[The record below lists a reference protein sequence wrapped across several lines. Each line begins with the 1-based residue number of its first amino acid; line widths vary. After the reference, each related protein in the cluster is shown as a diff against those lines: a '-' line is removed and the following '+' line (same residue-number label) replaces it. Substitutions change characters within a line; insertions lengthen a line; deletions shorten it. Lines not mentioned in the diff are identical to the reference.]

1 MGSEELIGHLFRF
14 FPQEEF
20 LGNPAPH
27 DCVECSEIRNALA
40 GVTWPDITPQFLEEH
55 DGDLPLLT
63 REAYVLF
70 LPAWLR
76 EAVLR
81 PSGPVAGMLMV
92 NLGDKASPAGF
103 SSSQGWAILQVAHYI
118 ARNNTYGAQDP
129 VNLAAVA
136 EIESVW
142 GKHAA

>member
-1 MGSEELIGHLFRF
+1 MDRDELIGHLLRV

-20 LGNPAPH
+20 CGNPAPH
-27 DCVECSEIRNALA
+27 DCVECSEIRNALSGA
-40 GVTWPDITPQFLEEH
+40 TWTDIPPDFLDGH

-81 PSGPVAGMLMV
+81 PNGAVAGMLMV
-92 NLGDKASPAGF
+92 NLGEKVNTVGF
-103 SSSQGWAILQVAHYI
+103 SSSQAWVILQIAHYI
-118 ARNNTYGAQDP
+118 ARNNTFGVKDP
-129 VNLAAVA
+129 VNLEAVTQ
-136 EIESVW
+136 IESVW
-142 GKHAA
+142 ANHAD